1 MIHEKTRT
9 IAFYVNLHRE
19 NAREI
24 AARAADIARETGFAV
39 ALPEEQEAVLH
50 LATVG
55 AQVKGAEL
63 LVTIGGDGTLLR
75 GVHLAAPFSVPVLG
89 INTGRLGFLTE
100 FEGDLAL
107 VDLRAAL
114 EGGFF
119 TETRAALGACINGGE
134 SHFALNDVV
143 VRRSANARMAPF
155 GLSLDGEIVAHI
167 PADGIIVA
175 TATGSTA
182 YFLSAGG
189 PIISPGVDAFGI
201 IALLPHTLFA
211 RPLIVPTTSQIEI
224 ICDPENV
231 RATLEV
237 DGMLVAELQP
247 NDVVSVK
254 RTRTPVRFARIRPQ
268 AFFSRLQEKLQWG
281 VPIKRQGE

>member
-50 LATVG
+50 LATAG